1 MLRAVVLGVALAVG
15 LLGIT
20 SRAGHADQPPQHV
33 LLWTAA
39 QENHNRTEV
48 TFPLHQG
55 TSRGRT
61 VYYVITDTSDATLSA
76 LLGVNYAPKLADA
89 RGTAAV
95 QQISA
100 AGFPGAIDFPASVHF
115 GQQRILV
122 PSDTG
127 FPPAQAQP
135 GASGEDGYSPLIALP
150 NGVVVN
156 APQVANDSGRADKAL
171 NLDLSAMTV
180 TWVETKG
187 FVGHAAVFYASFDAS
202 AQAAAAIEDVT
213 YAPALNAAPTLNDE
227 GTDGSAREGL
237 LAFTNGQLLTPERQG
252 LNAALQEQLP
262 PSLAPL
268 NIVHA
273 VPQPGDGTAGA
284 AAYSPLWDVHLT
296 SWTAAAV
303 SSHKD
308 LLQTDFDEV
317 AALAQ
322 QGLVEGFPA
331 GTPFGAS
338 GIVANCPVVS
348 RDTPASSA
356 DLGRGSD
363 LRVPER

>member
-1 MLRAVVLGVALAVG
+1 MQRVSLLVVIVVAG
-15 LLGIT
+15 LLGLAT
-20 SRAGHADQPPQHV
+20 RAGHAQQAGQHV

-39 QENHNRTEV
+39 RENQSRTEV

-76 LLGVNYAPKLADA
+76 LLGVNYAPKLANA
-89 RGTAAV
+89 RGTSAV

-100 AGFPGAIDFPASVHF
+100 GGFPGAIDFPASVQF
-115 GQQRILV
+115 GQSHILI
-122 PSDTG
+122 PGDTG

-135 GASGEDGYSPLIALP
+135 GSTGEDGYSPLIELP

-156 APQVANDSGRADKAL
+156 APQVANDTGRADKAL
-171 NLDLSAMTV
+171 ALDLTAMAV

-187 FVGHAAVFYASFDAS
+187 FVGHAAVYYASFDAS
-202 AQAAAAIEDVT
+202 VQGAAAIEDVT
-213 YAPALNAAPTLNDE
+213 YAPALNAAPGLNDE
-227 GTDGSAREGL
+227 GTQSSAREGL
-237 LAFTNGQLLTPERQG
+237 VAFTNGQLLTPERQG
-252 LNAALQEQLP
+252 LNAALLEQLP
-262 PSLAPL
+262 PSLAPM

-273 VPQPGDGTAGA
+273 VPQAGDAAAGA
-284 AAYSPLWDVHLT
+284 VAYSPLWDVHLT
-296 SWTAAAV
+296 NWTAAAIGARQNV
-303 SSHKD
+303 H
-308 LLQTDFDEV
+308 QTDFDDV

-322 QGLVEGFPA
+322 QGLVAGFPA

-348 RDTPASSA
+348 RDLP
-356 DLGRGSD
+356 GQ
-363 LRVPER
+363 